1 VQERVK
7 KGQLSFVH
15 MILLYWPAELTTA
28 GAPRRK
34 EGVAAVQAMRRRE
47 EAPRGQTGGC
57 GGRSA

>member
-1 VQERVK
+1 MK

-34 EGVAAVQAMRRRE
+34 EGVAVVQVMRGRE
-47 EAPRGQTGGC
+47 EGPRGLTGS
-57 GGRSA
+57 GGSSSE